1 MKNTYSFKNSTDNL
15 SFMFF
20 KDIKEITPYYREGL
34 QNSFEQSYEMND
46 IDIKNNDLTYNNYIK
61 DSPILL
67 ILESNVLVGFLVFKY
82 MPSIKALDY
91 NLYIHSDKGVKVLK
105 NLCEQAV
112 VIYVYLAKD
121 MYDFKM
127 FYFNVSHKIVFN
139 WANNTLKTGKCVK
152 IRDNY
157 FICYGKL
164 SKKYIENIILKEV
177 NILVNNN

>member
-1 MKNTYSFKNSTDNL
+1 MNNIYSFENSTDGL
-15 SFMFF
+15 SFVFY
-20 KDIKEITPYYREGL
+20 KNIKEVSIKYSEGI
-34 QNSFEQSYEMND
+34 QNSFNQSCEMND
-46 IDIKNNDLTYNNYIK
+46 IDIKNQDYIYSNYIK
-61 DSPILL
+61 DEPILL
-67 ILESNVLVGFLVFKY
+67 ILEHGILIGFLIFKY

-112 VIYVYLAKD
+112 VIYAYLAKD
-121 MYDFKM
+121 MYDIEM

-139 WANNTLKTGKCVK
+139 WANNILKTGKCVK

-157 FICYGKL
+157 FICYGKS